1 MVWRGRLG
9 VSADTGGHLGSV
21 SFGCSSSAHGRR
33 QRTRR
38 LFPGTS
44 DHPHPEVSK
53 GAADTGTQAAST
65 VLWALLSQ
73 AEVQLSSGKRL
84 YFNKAGTTSPNA
96 QCPSAVAC

>member
-21 SFGCSSSAHGRR
+21 SFGCSSSAHARR
-33 QRTRR
+33 QRTRHR
-38 LFPGTS
+38 FPGAS
-44 DHPHPEVSK
+44 DHLHPELSK
-53 GAADTGTQAAST
+53 GAADMGTQPAST
-65 VLWALLSQ
+65 VLRVLLSQ

-84 YFNKAGTTSPNA
+84 YFNKAGTTSPNP